1 MIIFFISCTIYIAAL
16 LFITP
21 YQHNLKTVPLTFVQ
35 NFKLIQASLY
45 LGVLLLVIFFITS
58 NYNFLVIDERIFHL
72 LALRNEITVLLPFQI
87 ITHSLI
93 HIDLFHLLTN
103 ISGIGLASLYERRV
117 GFKRFLSILAIGCI
131 ASIPSILFYA
141 DTYIIGISGISGGL
155 SGLFAAYIV
164 DRAGLTIKEWLVACL
179 SIAFLILIFSYTQ
192 SIEHS
197 PIDYQ
202 VDHIG
207 HMLGAVG
214 VIFYCRFKP
223 FHL

>member
-1 MIIFFISCTIYIAAL
+1 MIIFFLSCTIYIAAL

-21 YQHNLKTVPLTFVQ
+21 HQHNLKAVPLTFVQ

-58 NYNFLVIDERIFHL
+58 NYNFLVIDERIFNL
-72 LALRNEITVLLPFQI
+72 LALRNEITVLLPYQI

-93 HIDLFHLLTN
+93 HIDLFHLLIN

-117 GFKRFLSILAIGCI
+117 GPKRFLSILAIGCI
-131 ASIPSILFYA
+131 ASTPSILFYA
-141 DTYIIGISGISGGL
+141 DTYISGISGGL
-155 SGLFAAYIV
+155 FGLFAAYIV
-164 DRAGLTIKEWLVACL
+164 DRTGLTIKEWLGACL
-179 SIAFLILIFSYTQ
+179 IFAVLMLVFSFTQ
-192 SIEHS
+192 TIEHS
-197 PIDYQ
+197 PNNYQ